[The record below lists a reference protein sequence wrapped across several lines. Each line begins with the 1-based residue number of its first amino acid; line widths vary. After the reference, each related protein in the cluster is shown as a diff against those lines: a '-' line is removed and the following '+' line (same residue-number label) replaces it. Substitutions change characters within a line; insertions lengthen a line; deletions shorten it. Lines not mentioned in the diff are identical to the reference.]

1 MAHGNQITKC
11 TEPTNQQMK
20 QTNNN
25 QNENKTNRKRRLLK
39 TARAEDKAMNKETK
53 ADSLE

>member
-1 MAHGNQITKC
+1 MIIKSLNVQNQL
-11 TEPTNQQMK
+11 TNKQNK
-20 QTNNN
+20 QTKNN
-25 QNENKTNRKRRLLK
+25 QNENKTNRKPRLLK